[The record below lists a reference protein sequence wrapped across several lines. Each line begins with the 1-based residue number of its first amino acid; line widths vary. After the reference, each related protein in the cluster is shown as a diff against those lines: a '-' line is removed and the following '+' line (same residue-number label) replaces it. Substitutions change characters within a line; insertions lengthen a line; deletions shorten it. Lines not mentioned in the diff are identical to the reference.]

1 MPNSL
6 MDMFQPQ
13 DAAGQP
19 ASLGD
24 AFTSRSNSLIGLGLG
39 LLAPSN
45 PLRGQSSWGQA
56 LEGFQGGAQI
66 DARTATAAAERR
78 QRAAEAA
85 MSRSQH
91 AADSAR
97 AQSNFERE
105 FALKGAGTYTKI
117 GEDSVTGQPQ
127 YGFVNPRTQ
136 EVTPYKPP
144 TEQDPGAAVAG
155 REATVDAILQGRM
168 APPTSF
174 AASKPYWQGI
184 LSQAATKEP
193 GFDLTQWGA
202 RYGTAKDFASGQARK
217 NITSL
222 DTVTGHLETL
232 MDKANALDNYRFP
245 SVNEAKNYIGVQAG
259 KPQVTE
265 FNLARNAVADE
276 LAKVFRSSG
285 MSESEIRRWQVELSA
300 AGSPDQLRGGIR
312 TAIDLLDSRRDA
324 LKQQYRSTM
333 GRDPPDFLSEK
344 GQKALDRVRN
354 WSDTGK
360 DQAAPA
366 AATGA
371 APPQSTSAPTA
382 GRGGSAPQRPANVPQ
397 GSYYS
402 PSRNQWKLPD
412 GTIVDAAGRPI

>member
-19 ASLGD
+19 TDLGG
-24 AFTSRSNSLIGLGLG
+24 ALTGRSNSLIGLGLG
-39 LLAPSN
+39 LLSPSN
-45 PLRGQSSWGQA
+45 PLRGESTWGNA
-56 LEGFQGGAQI
+56 LQGYMGGAGL
-66 DARTATAAAERR
+66 DAKQATSKAALAHQSR
-78 QRAAEAA
+78 QEAFQ
-85 MSRSQH
+85 RSQ
-91 AADSAR
+91 AAQ

-117 GEDSVTGQPQ
+117 GEDPVTGQPQ
-127 YGFVNPRTQ
+127 YGFVNPRTEQ
-136 EVTPYKPP
+136 VTPYKPP
-144 TEQDPGAAVAG
+144 TEQSPDAAISG

-184 LSQAATKEP
+184 LAQAATKEP

-217 NITSL
+217 NVTSL

-232 MDKANALDNYRFP
+232 MDKAKALDNYSFP
-245 SVNEAKNYIGVQAG
+245 SVNEAKNYIGVQTG

-300 AGSPDQLRGGIR
+300 SASPQQMQGSIR

-333 GRDPPDFLSEK
+333 GRDPPEFLSEK

-360 DQAAPA
+360 DQPKA
-366 AATGA
+366 AAQGDGLDEARQAIKNGA
-371 APPQSTSAPTA
+371 PRDAVIK
-382 GRGGSAPQRPANVPQ
+382 RLRENKID
-397 GSYYS
+397 
-402 PSRNQWKLPD
+402 PSGL
-412 GTIVDAAGRPI
+412 

>member
-13 DAAGQP
+13 NAAGEP

-56 LEGFQGGAQI
+56 LEGFQGGAAL
-66 DARTATAAAERR
+66 DAKTATAAAQLAHQKR
-78 QRAAEAA
+78 QEAFQ
-85 MSRSQH
+85 RSQ
-91 AADSAR
+91 AAQ

-117 GEDSVTGQPQ
+117 GEDPVTGQPQ
-127 YGFVNPRTQ
+127 YGFVNPRTEQ
-136 EVTPYKPP
+136 VTPYKPP

-245 SVNEAKNYIGVQAG
+245 SINEAKNYIGVQAG

-300 AGSPDQLRGGIR
+300 AGSPEQLRGGIR

-333 GRDPPDFLSEK
+333 GREAPEFLSEK
-344 GQKALDRVRN
+344 GQKAIDRVRN

-360 DQAAPA
+360 DQASPAPA
-366 AATGA
+366 
-371 APPQSTSAPTA
+371 TSATPKVEQQKTVN
-382 GRGGSAPQRPANVPQ
+382 GKSYSKIGGKW
-397 GSYYS
+397 YE
-402 PSRNQWKLPD
+402 D
-412 GTIVDAAGRPI
+412 